1 MSISVEKLVENG
13 EIVDSECIN
22 CGHCV
27 DNCKKNALSYTFA
40 KKKEEANGKREKD

>member
-22 CGHCV
+22 CGPCV